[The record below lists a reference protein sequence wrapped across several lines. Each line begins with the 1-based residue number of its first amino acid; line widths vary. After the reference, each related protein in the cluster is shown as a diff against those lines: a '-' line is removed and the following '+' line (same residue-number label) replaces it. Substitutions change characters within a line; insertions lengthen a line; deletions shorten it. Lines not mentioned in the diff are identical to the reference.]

1 MLYGNT
7 CQRALLPELTN
18 EILRP
23 NISNEVHVK
32 DDAVNSPKNPIWHNL
47 EIGEAA
53 ELLQVDLNKGLSQAE
68 AKERLERFGPNTLP
82 DSPPTS
88 LLTLF
93 LKQFMSPLIY
103 LLFAAAGI
111 AFILGEISDGFVIL
125 IVVIL
130 NSLIGSFQEGR
141 AERSLKSLKQLSKH
155 HAKVLRDGAEE
166 IIESRFL
173 VPGDI
178 LILNAGDSI
187 GADSRLVSNYEVK
200 VAEAALTGES
210 VPVEKKAAPLAQ
222 DTHLPDRINM
232 LFSGTL
238 VAAGKAHALAVATG
252 QKTQIGKIA
261 QLAAQ
266 GKEPKTPLELKVETF
281 GKLIMALSAFVF
293 LLIIAIGLLKKI
305 DPDQILMI
313 AISQIVALI
322 PEGLPVAITVTLAVG
337 VRRMA
342 ERKSVIRKLS
352 AVETLGSTN
361 IVCTDKTGTL
371 TRNEMTV
378 QEVYLPSNAL
388 LHVSGS
394 GYSPKGNLSQQDG
407 NPFSNEELDEL
418 LRCAALCND
427 SSLVHDKSDAKEWL
441 PIGDP
446 TEVALLTV
454 AQKRNLTKDSL
465 EKEFPR
471 TNELPFDSATQ
482 IMMTQH
488 LNANQKVIYLKGA
501 PEKVFALCADIGGAE
516 QISKTMAN
524 QALRVLAF
532 AKLTDVDLNIHDD
545 LTKLQGRFQ
554 FLGLMGQ
561 MDPPRE
567 EVFEAVKEC
576 QNAQIRPIMITGDHK
591 QTAHAIGKMLQ
602 IVRDKDEA
610 LDGAELDKMSDEELN
625 RKLHQIAVFARV
637 HPEQKMRIIN
647 AFRQQNNVV
656 AMTGDGVNDAP
667 ALSRADVGIAMGITG
682 TDAAKEAA
690 KMIVTDDNFATI
702 VQAIRQGRLVYRN
715 VKKLLLYLFSVSI
728 AEVVILIGAML
739 LGYPPPL
746 AAVQILWINL
756 VTDGVLTLTLI
767 MEPEEGDEMKHRPI
781 PKNDPLIT
789 RAMRTRMAYMIPAI
803 VVSTLG
809 YFIYAI
815 SLERP
820 MAEVQTATFTV
831 LAISQWLN
839 ALNCRSDWQSSF
851 RMSLWRNKS
860 LIGGL
865 VVGSILQS
873 LVIYAPFMNKV
884 FHTQA
889 IPLGETILLA
899 CIASLVFWVEEVRK
913 IFVRRRRKIHGKV

>member
-1 MLYGNT
+1 MKQET
-7 CQRALLPELTN
+7 DSSQEK
-18 EILRP
+18 
-23 NISNEVHVK
+23 S
-32 DDAVNSPKNPIWHNL
+32 IWHAL
-47 EIGEAA
+47 EVSQVS
-53 ELLQVDLNKGLSQAE
+53 ELLDVDVQSGLSKAE
-68 AKERLERFGPNTLP
+68 AQERLEKYGPNALP

-88 LLTLF
+88 ILKLF

-111 AFILGEISDGFVIL
+111 AFVLGEISDGFVIL
-125 IVVIL
+125 VVVIL

-141 AERSLKSLKQLSKH
+141 AERSLKSLKKLSKQNV
-155 HAKVLRDGAEE
+155 KVLRDGAEE
-166 IIESRFL
+166 IIESRYL

-178 LILNAGDSI
+178 LILNAGDSV
-187 GADSRLVSNYEVK
+187 GADSRLISRQDLK
-200 VAEAALTGES
+200 AAEAALTGES
-210 VPVEKKAAPLAQ
+210 VPIEKNANPLPE
-222 DTHLPDRINM
+222 DTQLPDRLNM

-238 VAAGKAHALAVATG
+238 IASGKAHAIAVATG
-252 QKTQIGKIA
+252 TNTQIGKIA
-261 QLAAQ
+261 QLTAEAQ
-266 GKEPKTPLELKVETF
+266 EPKTPLEHKVESF
-281 GKLIMALSAFVF
+281 GKLIMILSAFVF
-293 LLIIAIGLLKKI
+293 VLIIVIGLLKEI
-305 DPDQILMI
+305 DPEQIFMI
-313 AISQIVALI
+313 AVSQIVALI

-342 ERKSVIRKLS
+342 EKKSVIRKLS

-378 QEVYLPSNAL
+378 QEIYLPSGNL
-388 LHVSGS
+388 INVTGS
-394 GYSPKGNLSQQDG
+394 GYSPDG
-407 NPFSNEELDEL
+407 EFVTKDKSSFDPKELTAL
-418 LRCAALCND
+418 LHCAVLCND
-427 SSLVHDKSDAKEWL
+427 SSLIFDSTDKKGWL
-441 PIGDP
+441 PLGDP

-454 AQKRNLTKDSL
+454 AQKYKIQKDAL
-465 EKEFPR
+465 EQNFPR

-482 IMMTQH
+482 IMMTEH
-488 LNANQKVIYLKGA
+488 THENQKWIYLKGA
-501 PEKVFALCADIGGAE
+501 PEKVFMFCAKIGGAE
-516 QISKTMAN
+516 EASKKMAS

-532 AKLTDVDLNIHDD
+532 AVLKDASLDAHSDLKPLHR
-545 LTKLQGRFQ
+545 RFD

-567 EVFEAVKEC
+567 EVYDAVKEC
-576 QNAQIRPIMITGDHK
+576 QNAKIRPIMITGDHK
-591 QTAHAIGKMLQ
+591 QTAHAIGKMLG
-602 IVRDKDEA
+602 ISGEKDEA
-610 LDGAELDKMSDEELN
+610 LDGAELDRISDKEL
-625 RKLHQIAVFARV
+625 RIKLDQITVFARV

-647 AFRQQNNVV
+647 AFREQNHVV

-702 VQAIRQGRLVYRN
+702 IQAIRQGRLVYRN
-715 VKKLLLYLFSVSI
+715 VKKLLLYLFSVSV
-728 AEVVILIGAML
+728 AEVVILLGAML

-781 PKNDPLIT
+781 PKNDHLIS
-789 RAMRTRMAYMIPAI
+789 RQMRRRMAYMIPAI
-803 VVSTLG
+803 VLSTLG
-809 YFIYAI
+809 YFVYANT
-815 SLERP
+815 LDRP

-851 RMSLWRNKS
+851 RMNLWRNKS

-865 VVGSILQS
+865 LAGFILQS
-873 LVIYAPFMNKV
+873 LVIYAPFMNKI
-884 FHTQA
+884 FHTA
-889 IPLGETILLA
+889 PIPLGETVLLA
-899 CIASLVFWVEEVRK
+899 VVGSLVFWVEEIRK
-913 IFVRRRRKIHGKV
+913 IFVRRRRKAQGKV

>member
-1 MLYGNT
+1 MEKDAASTKEKTDWHSLEVSKV
-7 CQRALLPELTN
+7 ADLL
-18 EILRP
+18 
-23 NISNEVHVK
+23 
-32 DDAVNSPKNPIWHNL
+32 DVNPQS
-47 EIGEAA
+47 
-53 ELLQVDLNKGLSQAE
+53 GLSKSEVQ
-68 AKERLERFGPNTLP
+68 ERLKKYGSNTLP

-88 LLTLF
+88 ILRLF

-111 AFILGEISDGFVIL
+111 AFALGEISDALVIL
-125 IVVIL
+125 VVVML
-130 NSLIGSFQEGR
+130 NSLIGSFQEGK
-141 AERSLKSLKQLSKH
+141 AERSLKSLKKLSKQNV
-155 HAKVLRDGAEE
+155 KVLREGAEE

-178 LILNAGDSI
+178 LILNAGDSV
-187 GADSRLVSNYEVK
+187 GADSRLVSQYDVK

-210 VPVEKKAAPLAQ
+210 VPVEKTSAVLQP
-222 DTHLPDRINM
+222 DTQLPDRLNM

-238 VAAGKAHALAVATG
+238 IASGKAHAIAVATG
-252 QKTQIGKIA
+252 EKTQIGKIA
-261 QLAAQ
+261 QLTAQ
-266 GKEPKTPLELKVETF
+266 GEEPKTPLEIKVASF
-281 GKLIMALSAFVF
+281 GKLIMVLSAFVF
-293 LLIIAIGLLKKI
+293 VLIIAIGLMKEI
-305 DPDQILMI
+305 DPEQIFMI
-313 AISQIVALI
+313 AVSQIVALI

-352 AVETLGSTN
+352 AVETLGSIN

-378 QEVYLPSNAL
+378 QEIFLPSNKQVR
-388 LHVSGS
+388 VSGS
-394 GYSPKGNLSQQDG
+394 GYSPLGEFDLPNGDSLD
-407 NPFSNEELDEL
+407 NEALDEL

-427 SSLVHDKSDAKEWL
+427 SSLVNDKSDAKEWL

-454 AQKRNLTKDSL
+454 AQKRQFAKDSL
-465 EKEFPR
+465 ERKYPR

-482 IMMTQH
+482 VMMTQH
-488 LNANQKVIYLKGA
+488 LYEGQKIIYLKGA
-501 PEKVFALCADIGGAE
+501 PEKVFTLCADTGRAE
-516 QISKTMAN
+516 EASKSMAN

-532 AKLTDVDLNIHDD
+532 AKLTNVDLDIHGD
-545 LTKLQGRFQ
+545 LKAMHGKFQ

-567 EVFEAVKEC
+567 EVYEAVKEC
-576 QNAQIRPIMITGDHK
+576 QNAEIRPIMITGDHK
-591 QTAHAIGKMLQ
+591 QTAHAIGKKLGF
-602 IVRDKDEA
+602 VGEKDQA
-610 LDGAELDKMSDEELN
+610 LDGSELDKMSDKDLN
-625 RKLHQIAVFARV
+625 SRLKQIAVFARV

-647 AFRQQNNVV
+647 AFREHDNVV

-667 ALSRADVGIAMGITG
+667 ALARADVGIAMGITG

-702 VQAIRQGRLVYRN
+702 VQAIRQGRLAYRN
-715 VKKLLLYLFSVSI
+715 VKKLILYLFSVSI
-728 AEVVILIGAML
+728 AEVSILLIAML

-789 RAMRTRMAYMIPAI
+789 SAMRSRMAYMIPAM

-815 SLERP
+815 SSGRP
-820 MAEVQTATFTV
+820 MAEVQTVTFTV

-851 RMSLWRNKS
+851 RMNLWRNKS

-865 VVGSILQS
+865 VIGFILQS
-873 LVIYAPFMNKV
+873 LVIYTPFMNKV
-884 FHTQA
+884 FHTEP
-889 IPLGETILLA
+889 IPVGETVLLA
-899 CIASLVFWVEEVRK
+899 FAASLVFWVEEVRK
-913 IFVRRRRKIHGKV
+913 IFVRRRRKALGKL